1 MPDVIKIQM
10 VLDKVQIFLAKWL
23 DCHLK
28 GLYKVN
34 FWQSA
39 VLNALIPEQRI
50 NVEENGAGS
59 LDDLDFATLVAVFLG
74 NFKALR
80 KELHLD
86 LELSDMAKHV
96 KKIRN
101 LYAHKNSKAI
111 KNPNLK
117 KVKYHFETLHQFMDG
132 LGAEVDLLREI
143 DELNISSVDSKL
155 RANSALQSTVT
166 TSNGVKISVSSG
178 LATSN
183 FTNAV
188 IGNNNG
194 RCVPKIDT
202 NGNNEKGMV
211 RTNVLRSKELPKI
224 LVLQERKGRTKS
236 SMGDSRLDTNSGN
249 IRKKQCKIFSDNS
262 FQSSQRNELQQLSIR
277 QNPSVLYESIRNC
290 LRLDFEEYK
299 FGACV
304 LYRPEDKIPVELS
317 LGVGWQWAIALQ
329 IFEKDKTRVASEVA
343 KFNRVGIKYNVV
355 GDYAVWKYVD
365 SCQTTDA
372 SGEIA
377 STVCLPNWYIE
388 AIASI
393 EGAEYQTD
401 RLGVRQT
408 LQASDEVR
416 RLYLG
421 TYAPRSFAETVATAD
436 YLFATYPDRVEGLG
450 SEVSIYDIGSGS
462 GAATMGLIWSLKKLR
477 LNQIQRI
484 IIHAVDGNEWSLK
497 LFEELLPRLRDKWRS
512 VDIVL
517 RTTLVSSVDEIVSK
531 YCMQADFVISSKF
544 LQELKSEEL
553 VLRVVETANNALKA
567 NGIALWIAN
576 PGIDPDT
583 DAFMK
588 ATRSGGDL
596 LIVEPSLDISVLG
609 IPGHSES
616 IKESVS
622 CKVQSKRGEN

>member
-1 MPDVIKIQM
+1 
-10 VLDKVQIFLAKWL
+10 
-23 DCHLK
+23 
-28 GLYKVN
+28 
-34 FWQSA
+34 
-39 VLNALIPEQRI
+39 
-50 NVEENGAGS
+50 
-59 LDDLDFATLVAVFLG
+59 
-74 NFKALR
+74 
-80 KELHLD
+80 
-86 LELSDMAKHV
+86 
-96 KKIRN
+96 
-101 LYAHKNSKAI
+101 
-111 KNPNLK
+111 
-117 KVKYHFETLHQFMDG
+117 
-132 LGAEVDLLREI
+132 
-143 DELNISSVDSKL
+143 
-155 RANSALQSTVT
+155 
-166 TSNGVKISVSSG
+166 
-178 LATSN
+178 
-183 FTNAV
+183 
-188 IGNNNG
+188 
-194 RCVPKIDT
+194 
-202 NGNNEKGMV
+202 
-211 RTNVLRSKELPKI
+211 
-224 LVLQERKGRTKS
+224 
-236 SMGDSRLDTNSGN
+236 
-249 IRKKQCKIFSDNS
+249 
-262 FQSSQRNELQQLSIR
+262 
-277 QNPSVLYESIRNC
+277 
-290 LRLDFEEYK
+290 LDFEEYK

-372 SGEIA
+372 PGEIA

-484 IIHAVDGNEWSLK
+484 VIHAVDGNEWSLK

-553 VLRVVETANNALKA
+553 VRRVVETANNALKA

-616 IKESVS
+616 IKASVS